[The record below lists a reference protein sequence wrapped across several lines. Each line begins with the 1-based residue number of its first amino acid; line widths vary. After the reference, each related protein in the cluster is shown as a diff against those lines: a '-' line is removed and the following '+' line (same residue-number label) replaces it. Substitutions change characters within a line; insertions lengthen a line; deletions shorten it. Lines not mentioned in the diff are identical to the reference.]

1 MKNLDINQELRYE
14 KKWIYNTQLYFQIIN
29 SLSRSKL
36 KFKDQFKKRKVNTI
50 YFDDYK
56 LTNIVDNIEGQKNR
70 IKYRLRWYGSKEF
83 IINPVFETKYKL
95 GLKTYKTK
103 KKIDIK
109 SKVPI
114 SNFHK
119 LFKKI
124 DMNLFHGKNL
134 QPKILIS
141 YDRDYYISS
150 NNLIR
155 ATVDTNIQ
163 YKKLNNFDLKF
174 FYKFNNII
182 LEMKYDTNLDSYFRN
197 HIDNIKVRY
206 SKSSKYVN
214 CMLIP
219 SKEFSF

>member
-1 MKNLDINQELRYE
+1 MKSLDINKELRYE

-36 KFKDQFKKRKVNTI
+36 KFKNQFKKRKVNTI

-70 IKYRLRWYGSKEF
+70 VKYRLRWYGSKEF
-83 IINPVFETKYKL
+83 ITNPVFETKYKL

-103 KKIDIK
+103 KNIDIK

-119 LFKKI
+119 LFRQI
-124 DMNLFHGKNL
+124 DINLFHGKNL

-163 YKKLNNFDLKF
+163 YKKLNKFDLKF